1 MDMNVS
7 KHQIKEELRKQ
18 WTARAVQAALM
29 GHWDEAI
36 QANLRVLEMF
46 PDDIS
51 ARNRLGK
58 AYLELGRYEEA
69 IAAYEETLQRQPS
82 NNIARKKLAELYA
95 QLNRKPT
102 IPLEII
108 PAIELAEEEEETEE
122 FEEYLEEEIEPGIDI
137 NMDEDNSDKTLD
149 LYSLHSQD

>member
-1 MDMNVS
+1 MDLSVS
-7 KHQIKEELRKQ
+7 KYQIKEELRKQ

-29 GHWDEAI
+29 GQWDEAV

-46 PDDIS
+46 PEDIQ

-58 AYLELGRYEEA
+58 AYFELGRYEEA
-69 IAAYEETLQRQPS
+69 VAAYEEVLRRQPS
-82 NNIARKKLAELYA
+82 NNIARKRLAELYV

-108 PAIELAEEEEETEE
+108 PTIELAEEEG
-122 FEEYLEEEIEPGIDI
+122 EEIEELEEYVEEEESETGLDF
-137 NMDEDNSDKTLD
+137 DEDSSEL
-149 LYSLHSQD
+149 